1 METRAAAERRY
12 DAESEFLIRAGRRG
26 LKIREVSVATIYGE
40 AKSKINPVTEPLR
53 FLRLALRY
61 IIGME

>member
-1 METRAAAERRY
+1 LPGRRASDGPADGCGCCHHRQ
-12 DAESEFLIRAGRRG
+12 RRG